1 MEITQKFKCKDADG
15 QLVDKEMK
23 LEFREIDR
31 CRRSDAKLFYAA
43 MGMMSTDAKG
53 EAVFSPASIEK
64 MGTEFIDGLVVK
76 GPDFNETYF
85 VLLKND
91 VVATFQ
97 LNLELFGRVIGPFL
111 TANL

>member
-15 QLVDKEMK
+15 KLVDKEMK
-23 LEFREIDR
+23 LEIDR

-43 MGMMSTDAKG
+43 MGMMSTDTKG

-76 GPDFNETYF
+76 GPDFNETDF

-97 LNLELFGRVIGPFL
+97 LNMELFGRVIGPFL
-111 TANL
+111 TDNL